1 MKIKDFFI
9 ILKLKLLIIFISS
22 NKFPH
27 GNSDVLTC
35 VILTLKVVTPSGT
48 VYVPEYCVQDV
59 LVVYSPMSTS
69 NQVPQEKVLLYQ
81 VLSSSM
87 PKTQLISSPGET
99 LTS

>member
-1 MKIKDFFI
+1 M
-9 ILKLKLLIIFISS
+9 IIFISS
-22 NKFPH
+22 NKFPAP

-59 LVVYSPMSTS
+59 VVVYSPMSTS
-69 NQVPQEKVLLYQ
+69 EPGAQRESFTVSGPGLPLCQKL
-81 VLSSSM
+81 
-87 PKTQLISSPGET
+87 QLISSPGET

>member
-1 MKIKDFFI
+1 M
-9 ILKLKLLIIFISS
+9 IIFISS
-22 NKFPH
+22 NKFPAP

-59 LVVYSPMSTS
+59 LEEYSPMSISEPAAPSESFTVS
-69 NQVPQEKVLLYQ
+69 VPSLPLCQKL
-81 VLSSSM
+81 
-87 PKTQLISSPGET
+87 QLIWSPGDT